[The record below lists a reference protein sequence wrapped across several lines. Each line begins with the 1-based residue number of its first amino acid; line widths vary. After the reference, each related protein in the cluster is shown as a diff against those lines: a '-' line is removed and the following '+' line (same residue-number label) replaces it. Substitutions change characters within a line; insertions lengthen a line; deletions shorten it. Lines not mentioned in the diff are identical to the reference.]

1 MVLLNVFIFVCL
13 LLLFV
18 LASWDLEK
26 YSGFRDD
33 TWLKHKLVCD
43 IFDMINNNA
52 QSTIFLIN
60 MEKRHLTQRNIDP

>member
-43 IFDMINNNA
+43 IFDMLLNE
-52 QSTIFLIN
+52 S
-60 MEKRHLTQRNIDP
+60 